1 MSGRRRGERS
11 QAMTEFA
18 LVAPVLLLLTFGII
32 DFGRALYFYAAAG
45 NAAREAAHAAT
56 RYGVPFNN
64 TTSCAPVG
72 TAVLLPTSTGVTC
85 TAGLH
90 FPGATIQVPSCPN
103 GPISNTAPPPGV
115 AWFYTTEPGVAAGG
129 AAEATPSPNAAGG
142 DQPANSGTTPPNPA
156 GCSAVNP
163 AVGQEMLQVTVV
175 YNFVP
180 VTPLVSNVIGNHVVF
195 TLQVL
200 ARTEY

>member
-1 MSGRRRGERS
+1 MSRLRSQRS

-45 NAAREAAHAAT
+45 NAAREAAHTAT
-56 RYGVPFNN
+56 RYGIPFNSTSN
-64 TTSCAPVG
+64 CSPNGTTA
-72 TAVLLPTSTGVTC
+72 LLPTNVGVTC
-85 TAGLH
+85 TAILH
-90 FPGATIQVPSCPN
+90 FPGATFTVPSCPN
-103 GPISNTAPPPGV
+103 GPIPAGIPSPGTGWV
-115 AWFYTTEPGVAAGG
+115 FTTEPGAAAGG
-129 AAEATPSPNAAGG
+129 SIEATPSPNAAGG
-142 DQPANSGTTPPNPA
+142 DAPAAAG

-163 AVGQEMLQVTVV
+163 AIGQELLQVTVI

-195 TLQVL
+195 TEQVL